1 MTTKINTANA
11 AIKMT
16 KDERISVYENTIKI
30 VKKGNYV
37 SPLGEEI
44 TIQNGDKMVNGTKF
58 YTKQAHVDFNSLSR
72 FNTKIKVINKD
83 CLMAAKEL
91 ENPVVLNMA
100 SFSTP
105 GGGVLRGSAAQ
116 EENIFR
122 RTNLFQSL
130 YMFNNIGDNYGIK
143 QKEERY
149 PLDYNFGGIY
159 TPFVTV
165 FRDSED
171 CAYEYRNEPF
181 TVAVVSVSALKRP
194 TLTSDNKL
202 QPWAV
207 ETLKNKV
214 RQILSIALEN
224 GHTNIVLSAFGC
236 GAYGTPPSEMAKIF
250 KEILQED
257 NFRGAFENVVFAI
270 IDDHNAYNTHNPKG
284 NFKPFK
290 KIFDE

>member
-1 MTTKINTANA
+1 
-11 AIKMT
+11 MT
-16 KDERISVYENTIKI
+16 KEERVSVYENTIKI
-30 VKKGNYV
+30 VKKGKYI
-37 SPLGEEI
+37 SPLGDEI
-44 TIQNGDKMVNGTKF
+44 IIQYGDKMVDGTKF
-58 YTKQAHVDFNSLSR
+58 YSRQAHVDFNSIPR
-72 FNTKIKVINKD
+72 FNTNIKVVNQD

-91 ENPVVLNMA
+91 KNPVVLNMA

-130 YMFNNIGDNYGIK
+130 YMFSSIGDNYNIK
-143 QKEERY
+143 QREERY

-171 CAYEYRNEPF
+171 TMYEYRNEPF
-181 TVAVVSVSALKRP
+181 EIAVVSVSAVKRP
-194 TLTSDNKL
+194 ELTKDNKL
-202 QPWAV
+202 KPWTV
-207 ETLKNKV
+207 DTIQNKI
-214 RQILSIALEN
+214 RQILGIALEN

-250 KEILQED
+250 KQILQGD
-257 NFRGAFENVVFAI
+257 KFRGAFENVVFAI
-270 IDDHNAYNTHNPKG
+270 IDDHNAYNAHNPQG

-290 KIFDE
+290 EMFDE